1 MRIVQ
6 PSFVIEDC
14 NKVMRN
20 IERGARICYKSE
32 DKICPGSDAEIIS
45 KILTPKHGIKHESVL
60 EHGVITV
67 TIVND
72 RGVSHEEVRHRI
84 AAFSQESTR
93 YCNYSK
99 NKYGNEITVVE
110 PFFFDPTEELSVVKM
125 PTSLLYQQ
133 SMGSGTASSTKLTG
147 LTDHI
152 DIYVNSFDVWM
163 ITCLWAEWG
172 YNTLT
177 QVMKR
182 SAQEARSVLP
192 NSLKTELQI
201 TANVRE
207 WRHILALRT
216 NRDAHPQIRQVMVP
230 LGWAMAERWPVL
242 FGEFIEAEH
251 SHPADGIDRVE

>member
-1 MRIVQ
+1 MRITQ

-14 NKVMRN
+14 NRVLRN
-20 IERGARICYKSE
+20 IEKGARVCYKSE
-32 DKICPGSDAEIIS
+32 DKICEGSDKAIIE

-67 TIVND
+67 KLIND
-72 RGVSHEEVRHRI
+72 RGVSHEEVRHRL

-99 NKYGNEITVVE
+99 DKFDNEITVID
-110 PFFFDPTEELSVVKM
+110 PFFFDFNEPRTNVVMPEVCFGPIGIGLCEPRDTEPGALVVA
-125 PTSLLYQQ
+125 LN
-133 SMGSGTASSTKLTG
+133 A
-147 LTDHI
+147 
-152 DIYVNSFDVWM
+152 FDVWLLS
-163 ITCLWAEWG
+163 CLWAEWG
-172 YNTLT
+172 YRTLT
-177 QVMKR
+177 HTFKR

-192 NSLKTELQI
+192 NSLKTEIQI

-230 LGWAMAERWPVL
+230 LGWAFAERWPIL
-242 FGEFIEAEH
+242 FGEFASMEH
-251 SHPADGIDRVE
+251 THPAQGTDVAP